1 MYAGMR
7 SAGPGFAL
15 LFVLI
20 ILFGQTL
27 FLSLFLSML
36 MSKFDDV
43 KDALNNQELE
53 RQQTVGASV
62 IQAREDSKAQKL
74 LEAQKLRKKSLE
86 SPCLT
91 EDLSGH
97 GSLVSTSVPVRR
109 TQQEQT
115 DASSSLT
122 HRHLQQLQDQPGAE
136 AELASGIRLAG
147 EPSFEEG
154 SSAIWIHLDPF
165 GQVHLLE
172 DQPNQAILPMDPP
185 LSGSQMPS

>member
-1 MYAGMR
+1 MTGENWNTVMYAGMR

-53 RQQTVGASV
+53 RQQT
-62 IQAREDSKAQKL
+62 AQKL

-97 GSLVSTSVPVRR
+97 SKSRLMRPARSLLDTFTSFKTSLEQRQSWPTGYAWFIFSKTNPMRR
-109 TQQEQT
+109 FCLWILHCQ
-115 DASSSLT
+115 A
-122 HRHLQQLQDQPGAE
+122 RRC
-136 AELASGIRLAG
+136 ELSITCTCLHG
-147 EPSFEEG
+147 
-154 SSAIWIHLDPF
+154 
-165 GQVHLLE
+165 GQVEYNGQKMKVRAGDFTTVMLTGL
-172 DQPNQAILPMDPP
+172 
-185 LSGSQMPS
+185 